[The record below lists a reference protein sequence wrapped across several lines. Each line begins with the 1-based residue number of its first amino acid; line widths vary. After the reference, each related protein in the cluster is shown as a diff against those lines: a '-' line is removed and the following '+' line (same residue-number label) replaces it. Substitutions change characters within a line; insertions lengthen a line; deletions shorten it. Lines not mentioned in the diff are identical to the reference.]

1 MKTIAYILV
10 VAVCSLLLGAAP
22 PPNEPTIA
30 LVSKVI
36 LDVARKGVGKEWQP
50 ARRGETLSSGERVR
64 TGEKSIAIIKFKDN
78 SMLRVREKTEVI
90 VHGTQDKKTFSK
102 STDLERGVI
111 GFNIKKQ
118 QKGEEFRFSSPT
130 SVASI
135 RGTSGQFGAEDSSDK
150 LIVLEGLVR
159 LMNKVSARSVDIEG
173 GFTGISFRD
182 GTLERRQSTPEEKL
196 SAELAARLGDKES
209 RLDIELNDGKGNKK
223 QIEIKFK

>member
-1 MKTIAYILV
+1 MKIVTNVILV
-10 VAVCSLLLGAAP
+10 ATCGLLLGAVP
-22 PPNEPTIA
+22 PPGNPAIA

-36 LDVARKGVGKEWQP
+36 LDVTSKEVGKDWQP
-50 ARRGETLSSGERVR
+50 TKRGETLSSGERVK
-64 TGEKSIAIIKFKDN
+64 TGERSIAIIKFKDN
-78 SMLRVREKTEVI
+78 SMLRVREKSEVV
-90 VHGTQDKKTFSK
+90 VHGLHEKNIFSK

-135 RGTSGQFGAEDSSDK
+135 RGTTGQFGAEDTVDK

-159 LMNKVSARSVDIEG
+159 LMNKVSAHALDIEA

-182 GTLERRQSTPEEKL
+182 GKIERRQSTPEEKL
-196 SAELAARLGDKES
+196 AAELAARLGDKEN
-209 RLDIELNDGKGNKK
+209 RLDLELNDGKGNKK
-223 QIEIKFK
+223 QLEIKFK